1 MLWIIVSIVAAI
13 AVAGTAGLLWLRTQ
27 WKKDDASLEQNRF
40 VAERKWG
47 WESAYSQVEEE
58 KLLAELERLY
68 RDGLQSFTATD
79 GYLLVYDEPPMV
91 VSLTALA
98 PLWRAELQSTK
109 PDLDAL
115 LDRVAASPP
124 AGVLPLSEPW
134 FVDDAGEEL
143 VRFDGLSADQWTERL
158 ARMTAL
164 NEQVRGWQVDED
176 LGYLAIRVLAA
187 PSERLASLQAHGQ
200 FEALAQQETH
210 EQNVLLIDLGKLFA
224 RYRAES
230 EDATIE
236 QRLRTVL
243 LYFVAEA
250 PKGATWCRP
259 ATEAERSAVANAV
272 ATPSEETTLLSD
284 EILATLRS
292 A

>member
-1 MLWIIVSIVAAI
+1 MVSIVVSIVVAI
-13 AVAGTAGLLWLRTQ
+13 AVAGAAGLWWLRAQ
-27 WKKDDASLEQNRF
+27 WKKDDATYERTRF

-58 KLLAELERLY
+58 KLLAALERLY
-68 RDGLQSFTATD
+68 GDGLESFTATD
-79 GYLLVYDEPPMV
+79 GYLIVYDEPPLV
-91 VSLTALA
+91 VSLLALA
-98 PLWRAELQSTK
+98 PLWRAELQTTK

-115 LDRVAASPP
+115 LERLAAHPP

-134 FVDDAGEEL
+134 FVDDEGEEL
-143 VRFDGLSADQWTERL
+143 VRFDGLSAEQWTERL

-164 NEQVRGWQVDED
+164 NAQVRGWYVDEN

-187 PSERLASLQAHGQ
+187 PSDRIASLQANGQ

-224 RYRAES
+224 KYRAES
-230 EDATIE
+230 EKATIE

-243 LYFVAEA
+243 LHFVAEA
-250 PKGATWCRP
+250 PLGTTWCRP
-259 ATEAERSAVANAV
+259 ATEAERSAIANAV
-272 ATPSEETTLLSD
+272 ATPSEETTRLSD